1 MSIDASFKE
10 AKHLAQWNGHALYHG
25 LITAMNEF
33 NEVILQF
40 HVISDAHE
48 QYIAPIKVQLH
59 PYLINGS

>member
-10 AKHLAQWNGHALYHG
+10 AKHLAQWNGHALFHG

-33 NEVILQF
+33 NEEILQF

-48 QYIAPIKVQLH
+48 QYIGPIQV
-59 PYLINGS
+59 